1 MIGFNRRFAPLVKKI
16 KKENW
21 LNKNKLEIQYRVNFG
36 QMVDNDLNNKNIGG
50 GRLIGTCCHYV
61 DLMEYICNAKITQVS
76 AIGMS
81 NNLKLKKIIFLLIL
95 IFRMGQLEI

>member
-1 MIGFNRRFAPLVKKI
+1 
-16 KKENW
+16 
-21 LNKNKLEIQYRVNFG
+21 
-36 QMVDNDLNNKNIGG
+36 MVDNDLNNKNIGG

-81 NNLKLKKIIFLLIL
+81 NNLQIKENNFSANFN
-95 IFRMGQLEI
+95 FRMGQLEI